1 MIIIAVEDGPT
12 GHQWNQLGSVLETAR
27 NLVAQDGR
35 IVLLTQIDSALGE
48 GLQILSRCHEPLDAI
63 KPLRDSQPG
72 DLLAA
77 TQMALTGDWALIC
90 LLSKVSSDEVE
101 DLFVIPLED
110 EAEVQRLLQT
120 DETVSVIASAQ
131 YAYGQLK
138 QG

>member
-1 MIIIAVEDGPT
+1 
-12 GHQWNQLGSVLETAR
+12 
-27 NLVAQDGR
+27 
-35 IVLLTQIDSALGE
+35 
-48 GLQILSRCHEPLDAI
+48 
-63 KPLRDSQPG
+63 
-72 DLLAA
+72 
-77 TQMALTGDWALIC
+77 MALAGDWALVG
-90 LLSKVSSDEVE
+90 LLSRVSSDEVE